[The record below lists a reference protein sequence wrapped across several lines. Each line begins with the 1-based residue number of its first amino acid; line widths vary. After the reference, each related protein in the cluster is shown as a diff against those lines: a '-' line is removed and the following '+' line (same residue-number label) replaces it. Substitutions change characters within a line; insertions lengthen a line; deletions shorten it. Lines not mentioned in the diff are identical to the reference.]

1 MTRAIVC
8 VLPDPV
14 TPRSVCALNPAS
26 RPEVSFSMACGWS
39 PVGRY
44 SLFTLKSA
52 RVSMR

>member
-1 MTRAIVC
+1 MTLAIVC

-14 TPRSVCALNPAS
+14 TPSKVCAPNPAS
-26 RPEVSFSMACGWS
+26 RPEESFSIACGWS